1 MLSYSG
7 TTGRTPVRKVVGT
20 GSRGGGAK
28 PARCASGAV
37 WPVARYDREGSQ
49 ALAL

>member
-7 TTGRTPVRKVVGT
+7 TTGKLPSRKVVGT
-20 GSRGGGAK
+20 GSRG
-28 PARCASGAV
+28 AV
-37 WPVARYDREGSQ
+37 RNPPDAPVARYGQWRGMIEEGSR